1 MRYAVLGGDMRYAH
15 LTRMLQESGRTATGF
30 LQEMASGEVLPLK
43 EIGKYDCII
52 STYPMH
58 CPQSTRE
65 VSELEIMEN
74 VASGSVM
81 LLCGPK
87 FPEKRRWDLQYVN
100 LWEDEALLRENA
112 WLTAEAAVETV
123 ISRLRTA
130 IEGLNCMV
138 VGYGRI
144 GCALTEILVGLNA
157 QVTVATGK
165 AQKCALAAESG
176 AKSVLYAA
184 MKDALPAQKLI
195 FSTPPARMLNRDMLR
210 HVAQN
215 AYIMDLASPPYGVD
229 LDAAQDLK
237 LCATREPGLPGRWCP
252 LSAGRAVY
260 NAVIRWEE
268 GEKI

>member
-15 LTRMLQESGRTATGF
+15 LARMLQESGRTATGF
-30 LQEMASGEVLPLK
+30 LQEMAGGEALPLK
-43 EIGKYDCII
+43 EMRKYDCII
-52 STYPMH
+52 SPYPMR
-58 CPQSTRE
+58 CPLSARE
-65 VSELEIMEN
+65 VSETEIMEN
-74 VASGSVM
+74 IASGSVM

-112 WLTAEAAVETV
+112 WLTAEAAVGTAMG
-123 ISRLRTA
+123 RLQTA
-130 IEGLNCMV
+130 IASLNCMV

-144 GCALTEILVGLNA
+144 GRALTEILVGLNA

-165 AQKCALAAESG
+165 TQKCALAAQNG
-176 AKSVLYAA
+176 AKSVLYGA

-195 FSTPPARMLNRDMLR
+195 FSTPPARVFDRDILT
-210 HVAQN
+210 HVAQD

-229 LDAAQDLK
+229 LEAAQALK

-260 NAVIRWEE
+260 NAVIRWEGE
-268 GEKI
+268 EKI